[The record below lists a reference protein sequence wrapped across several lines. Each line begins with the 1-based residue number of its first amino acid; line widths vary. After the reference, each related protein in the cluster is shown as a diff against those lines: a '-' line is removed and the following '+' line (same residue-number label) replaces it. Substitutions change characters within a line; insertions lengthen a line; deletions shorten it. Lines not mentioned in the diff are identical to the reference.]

1 MTQSPSL
8 RPYLGVVAAAMLLL
22 AGGVAYRALAAY
34 IGAELA
40 SPIRLDPPL
49 ATLPLAIGNW
59 IGEDVPLREG
69 VLRIAGNDDYVSRSY
84 RHAETGAVVSLYIG
98 YTARPR
104 TMLRHRPSV
113 CYPSAGWT
121 PLAVEDDELALPI
134 PTQTPLPAR
143 SPRATRCGEEG
154 LGEGRG
160 IVHHRGTETQRE
172 TAASEGVP
180 RNPPPTQVAA
190 DDSLWR
196 GKVGGG
202 SEPSHVPTPTPFPAR
217 SPRATRCGE
226 EELGEGVSVP
236 TFPPSHVPTSAQPRV
251 PTSLPVRLHGFLRP
265 GVPEQRVVVL
275 NYYVL
280 NGVPTLDEYS
290 FWGLS
295 WRDPNR
301 DRDASRYVA
310 QVQIAAAVRTTPDAA
325 ADLVRRF
332 AADSA
337 PAILPLLPAA
347 AGPDVAAPGATP

>member
-1 MTQSPSL
+1 MTYFAPL
-8 RPYLGVVAAAMLLL
+8 RPYLGVIAAAGLLL

-34 IGAELA
+34 VGAELA

-49 ATLPLAIGNW
+49 ATLPLVLGDW
-59 IGEDVPLREG
+59 TGEDVPVREG

-84 RHAETGAVVSLYIG
+84 RHAETGAMVSLYIG

-121 PLAVEDDELALPI
+121 PLTTTDEQLPI
-134 PTQTPLPAR
+134 GPPTPLPAR
-143 SPRATRCGEEG
+143 SPSATRCGEEG
-154 LGEGRG
+154 LEEGEG
-160 IVHHRGTETQRE
+160 HHGPGPSPT
-172 TAASEGVP
+172 SE
-180 RNPPPTQVAA
+180 RPPDP
-190 DDSLWR
+190 
-196 GKVGGG
+196 G
-202 SEPSHVPTPTPFPAR
+202 P
-217 SPRATRCGE
+217 
-226 EELGEGVSVP
+226 VP
-236 TFPPSHVPTSAQPRV
+236 TFPPPHVP
-251 PTSLPVRLHGFLRP
+251 PTPPAAAPLATRYSLLAIPAVTLLPVRLHGFLRP

-280 NGVPTLDEYS
+280 NGAATIDEHS

-347 AGPDVAAPGATP
+347 AGPDAAAPGATP

>member
-1 MTQSPSL
+1 MTPSPSI
-8 RPYLGVVAAAMLLL
+8 RPYLGVVAAAGLLL

-34 IGAELA
+34 VGAELA
-40 SPIRLDPPL
+40 TPIRLDPPL
-49 ATLPLAIGNW
+49 ATLPLVLGPW
-59 IGEDVPLREG
+59 HGEDVPVREG

-84 RHAETGAVVSLYIG
+84 RHGETGEVVSLYIG

-113 CYPSAGWT
+113 CYPSAGWA
-121 PLAVEDDELALPI
+121 PLTTTDEQLPI
-134 PTQTPLPAR
+134 GTPTPLP
-143 SPRATRCGEEG
+143 PREG
-154 LGEGRG
+154 LGEGESDRTFPRSRLPTCPPARG
-160 IVHHRGTETQRE
+160 EGFGEGQVSVHHRGTETQSE
-172 TAASEGVP
+172 TAATESVP
-180 RNPPPTQVAA
+180 RNFPPPQ
-190 DDSLWR
+190 
-196 GKVGGG
+196 GGVGGG
-202 SEPSHVPTPTPFPAR
+202 SERPAVPT
-217 SPRATRCGE
+217 
-226 EELGEGVSVP
+226 
-236 TFPPSHVPTSAQPRV
+236 Q
-251 PTSLPVRLHGFLRP
+251 LPVRLHGFLRP

-280 NGVPTLDEYS
+280 NGTATIDEHS

-301 DRDASRYVA
+301 GRDATRYVA

-347 AGPDVAAPGATP
+347 TDAAPLCTGDSP